1 MMRKFPNTIFGLIF
15 LFLLVNCQVNKVL
28 LPTKNSIDK
37 REFNWKEGNDAME
50 LKVAGENLQPYFF
63 KNKDSLQRNFSIKSY
78 YFKTESG
85 RKINGWLLK
94 SKTEIPKVS
103 IFALHGNSGNLKSQY
118 QRIVELTKCGFQIF
132 IFDYPGFG
140 YSEGKST
147 RQNAVEE
154 SFAVF
159 DYFKNLDEI
168 KNTPKIIYG
177 QSIGGNFSIPVATR
191 KQDEIKGLVLEGTF
205 MSFND
210 IANRKVPLLG
220 GLVIKEND
228 DNRLNLKNFTKP
240 VLIIH
245 SKEDKLIPLE
255 MGKQLYENANE
266 PKEFFEIDR
275 PHLSG
280 ISYYSKEI
288 SEKIYKMI
296 H

>member
-1 MMRKFPNTIFGLIF
+1 MRKFSNTIFGLIF
-15 LFLLVNCQVNKVL
+15 LLLLVNCQVNKVL

-37 REFNWKEGNDAME
+37 REFNWKEGTDAME
-50 LKVAGENLQPYFF
+50 LKVVGENLQPYFF
-63 KNKDSLQRNFSIKSY
+63 KNADSLQNNFTIKSY
-78 YFKTESG
+78 YFKTESD
-85 RKINGWLLK
+85 RKINAWLLK

-118 QRIVELTKCGFQIF
+118 RRFIELTNYGFQIF

-147 RQNAVEE
+147 RENAVED
-154 SFAVF
+154 SFSVF
-159 DYFKNLDEI
+159 DYFNNLDEI
-168 KNTPKIIYG
+168 KNTPKVIYG

-191 KQDEIKGLVLEGTF
+191 NQDDIEGLILEGTF
-205 MSFND
+205 ISFND
-210 IANRKVPLLG
+210 IANRKVPFLG
-220 GLVIKEND
+220 GLMIKEND
-228 DNRLNLKNFTKP
+228 DNRLNLKNFKKP

-245 SKEDKLIPLE
+245 SKEDKLIPIE

-275 PHLSG
+275 PHIRG
-280 ISYYSKEI
+280 ISFYGKEI
-288 SEKIYKMI
+288 SEKIYEMI

>member
-1 MMRKFPNTIFGLIF
+1 M
-15 LFLLVNCQVNKVL
+15 
-28 LPTKNSIDK
+28 
-37 REFNWKEGNDAME
+37 
-50 LKVAGENLQPYFF
+50 
-63 KNKDSLQRNFSIKSY
+63 
-78 YFKTESG
+78 
-85 RKINGWLLK
+85 K

-118 QRIVELTKCGFQIF
+118 RRFIELTNYGFQIF

-147 RQNAVEE
+147 RENAVED
-154 SFAVF
+154 SFSVF
-159 DYFKNLDEI
+159 DYFNNLDEI
-168 KNTPKIIYG
+168 KNKPKVIYG

-191 KQDEIKGLVLEGTF
+191 NQDNIEGLILEGTF
-205 MSFND
+205 ISFND
-210 IANRKVPLLG
+210 IANRKVPFLG
-220 GLVIKEND
+220 GLMIKEND
-228 DNRLNLKNFTKP
+228 DNRLNLKNFKKP

-275 PHLSG
+275 PHIRG
-280 ISYYSKEI
+280 ISFYGKEI

>member
-1 MMRKFPNTIFGLIF
+1 MRKFPNNFLGLIF
-15 LFLLVNCQVNKVL
+15 LLLLVNCQVNTVL
-28 LPTKNSIDK
+28 LPTKNAIDK
-37 REFNWKEGNDAME
+37 REFKWEEGKDLIE
-50 LKVAGENLQPYFF
+50 LKVAGENLQPYYF
-63 KNKDSLQRNFSIKSY
+63 KNKDTLQHDFTIKSY

-94 SKTEIPKVS
+94 SKTEVPKISV
-103 IFALHGNSGNLKSQY
+103 FALHGNSGNLNSQY
-118 QRIVELTKCGFQIF
+118 RRFVELTKYGFQIF
-132 IFDYPGFG
+132 LFDYPGFG

-147 RQNAVEE
+147 RENAVED
-154 SFAVF
+154 SFSVF
-159 DYFKNLDEI
+159 DFFENLDEI
-168 KNTPKIIYG
+168 KNKPKIIYG

-228 DNRLNLKNFTKP
+228 DNRLNLKNFKKP

-245 SKEDKLIPLE
+245 SKEDKLIPFE

>member
-1 MMRKFPNTIFGLIF
+1 MRKFSNTIFGLIF
-15 LFLLVNCQVNKVL
+15 LLLLVNCQVNKVL

-37 REFNWKEGNDAME
+37 REFNWKEGTDAME
-50 LKVAGENLQPYFF
+50 LKVVGENLQPYFF
-63 KNKDSLQRNFSIKSY
+63 KNADSLQNNFTIKSY

-85 RKINGWLLK
+85 RKINAWLLK
-94 SKTEIPKVS
+94 SKTEFPKVS

-118 QRIVELTKCGFQIF
+118 RRFIELTNHGFQIF

-147 RQNAVEE
+147 RENAVEE
-154 SFAVF
+154 SFSVF
-159 DYFKNLDEI
+159 DYFNNLDEI
-168 KNTPKIIYG
+168 KNKPKVIYG

-191 KQDEIKGLVLEGTF
+191 NQDDIEGLILEGTF
-205 MSFND
+205 ISFND
-210 IANRKVPLLG
+210 IANRKVPFLG
-220 GLVIKEND
+220 GLMIKEND
-228 DNRLNLKNFTKP
+228 DNRLNLKNFKKP

-275 PHLSG
+275 PHIRG
-280 ISYYSKEI
+280 ISFYGKEI